1 VELERLIAAYT
12 AAIFAQPFN
21 GAEVDRLC
29 RAVEAEADRVGY
41 TGHARLMAIHTVAEP
56 RVRTIV
62 CTLTMPGSLMRLKRK
77 LTKGEQRSLAR
88 MVAAYCERVGVVQ

>member
-1 VELERLIAAYT
+1 VSTHVELERLIAAYT

-41 TGHARLMAIHTVAEP
+41 TGHARLMAIHTAAE
-56 RVRTIV
+56 RASI
-62 CTLTMPGSLMRLKRK
+62 
-77 LTKGEQRSLAR
+77 
-88 MVAAYCERVGVVQ
+88 AAEG